1 MTKRMWK
8 ILSLGLLTALMM
20 TQFIP
25 TTAQDSIT
33 ATFRDFGVDEVRL
46 TGLNSAATVTFLY
59 QSNWYIENDIVVDL
73 NYSASPVL
81 NASLSAVTVFARAGD
96 DDWSQV
102 TSFRPVVDGGVHT
115 TTLVISRSIIV
126 PDVDILELAFEANLP
141 MDGLDC
147 GPVNNHSQWLLIHGD
162 SRITL
167 RPSLDTTPPDLVSV
181 GDAVFVQNALTDPTP
196 VAVVLPDEPDSVALT
211 AAANVIGRL
220 GLSAGTEH
228 YPVSVYLASQVTE
241 AVKQQS
247 NLVVVG
253 TAVEN
258 DLIDELAGV
267 LPAPIRAFQ
276 YFDQA
281 GIVIPRTHGVV
292 QLFSSPWNPAN
303 HVLLISASGPEGL
316 ALAGQAFS
324 DGNTVALMNG
334 SFEIVDSLAQSP
346 VLTLHLPWSEPVTTF
361 AALGFSDRNFD
372 GMDMNSMIFT
382 VPRPPGLILNEGKIA
397 LHMAFSKS
405 LVDTGAYFDV
415 YVNNIFMGTI
425 ETAGA
430 RDLWVEF
437 PLPANQ
443 LNQTPDG
450 RRPRSWRFELQLA
463 TDISTTSGC
472 EQQVNSWTKIYADS
486 YFTTTNVLGD
496 LPDLQLFPYP
506 FVTPQQDTNEPTPIV
521 IVVPNNPTPEE
532 LQVAFGAATTVG
544 AFSRDRFDLSLVT
557 NDELSRDKRNNA
569 HLIVVGTVE
578 RQPLIDE
585 LTDNQFYEIGSGV
598 YQSLDKNAVGFVH
611 QITSPWNEERVVMFL
626 YANSKE
632 GLVEAGK
639 ALYLANPLVEQPG
652 SAALVRIDGDD
663 PPVIIYRELPFDI
676 NPAQPTATPEATA
689 AVTET
694 PPPPVVVTATPAATE
709 VLPTTTPTFIS
720 PFAVTPTLVEPT
732 TVGSLPVTPQATPTE
747 IAQLAPFPAAEESS
761 EPEERSRGMIPV
773 AIIGFLLAT
782 TAAAGGYTWFR
793 S

>member
-8 ILSLGLLTALMM
+8 IFSLTLLTALMM
-20 TQFIP
+20 TQF
-25 TTAQDSIT
+25 TTAQDTVT
-33 ATFRDFGVDEVRL
+33 ATFREFGVDEVRL
-46 TGLNSAATVTFLY
+46 TGLNSFATVSFLY
-59 QSNWYIENDIVVDL
+59 QSNWYLENDIVVDL

-81 NASLSAVTVFARAGD
+81 NSSLSAVTVFARAGD

-102 TSFRPVVDGGVHT
+102 TSFRPVVDGGIHT
-115 TTLVISRSIIV
+115 ITLVISRSIII
-126 PDVDILELAFEANLP
+126 PDFDILELAFEANLP

-167 RPSLDTTPPDLVSV
+167 RPGLDTTAPDLVSV
-181 GDAVFVQNALTDPTP
+181 GDAVFVRNSLSDPTP
-196 VAVVLPDEPDSVALT
+196 VGVVLPDEPDSVALT

-220 GLSAGTEH
+220 GVNAGTEH

-241 AVKQQS
+241 EVKQQS

-253 TAVEN
+253 TAVDN

-276 YFDQA
+276 YFDA
-281 GIVIPRTHGVV
+281 SGVVIPRTHGVV
-292 QLFSSPWNPAN
+292 QLFNSPWNPAN

-324 DGNTVALMNG
+324 DANTVALMNG

-346 VLTLHLPWSEPVTTF
+346 VLTLHSPWSEPVTSF

-372 GMDMNSMIFT
+372 GMDMNSMIFN
-382 VPRPPGLILNEGKIA
+382 VPRPPGLVLNEGGIA
-397 LHMAFSKS
+397 LHMAFSKN

-415 YVNNIFMGTI
+415 YVNNIFLGTI
-425 ETAGA
+425 ETAGT

-437 PLPANQ
+437 PLPVNQ

-450 RRPRSWRFELQLA
+450 RRPRSWRFDLQLA
-463 TDISTTSGC
+463 TDVSSSTGC
-472 EQQVNSWTKIYADS
+472 EQQVTSWTKIYADS
-486 YFTTTNVLGD
+486 YFTTTNTLGD

-506 FVTPQQDTNEPTPIV
+506 FVMPGAVDPTPIV

-544 AFSRDRFDLSLVT
+544 AFSNDRFDLSLVT
-557 NDELSRDKRNNA
+557 NDDLPRDKRSSA
-569 HLIVVGTVE
+569 HLIVVGTVD

-598 YQSLDKNAVGFVH
+598 YQSLDKNEVGFVH
-611 QITSPWNEERVVMFL
+611 QITSPWNEDRVILFL
-626 YANSKE
+626 YATSKE
-632 GLVEAGK
+632 GMLEAGK
-639 ALYLANPLVEQPG
+639 SLYLANPLVEQPG
-652 SAALVRIDGDD
+652 SAALVRIDGDS

-676 NPAQPTATPEATA
+676 NPVQPTATPEATS

-694 PPPPVVVTATPAATE
+694 PPPPVVVTATPAVTE
-709 VLPTTTPTFIS
+709 VVPTTTPTFIS
-720 PFAVTPTLVEPT
+720 PFAVTPTLAEPT
-732 TVGSLPVTPQATPTE
+732 TVGSLPVTPQPSPTE
-747 IAQLAPFPAAEESS
+747 IAQLVPSYETASDASAPEQSQKGA
-761 EPEERSRGMIPV
+761 IPV
-773 AIIGFLLAT
+773 AIIGFLLVT